1 MVVVMPDATSR
12 SFKVTAAQPFD
23 VSNILEAQDEKQQ
36 FFVKIPS
43 AKTIELIAE
52 AKYIFNINKS
62 TPVLDATT
70 EDGQMRLL
78 MVNSATNAKVPALRG
93 AIKGMLSRRCTTD
106 SVTGS
111 AATIASG
118 VFGFTVAS
126 GHVGGD
132 AY

>member
-1 MVVVMPDATSR
+1 MPDATSR

-36 FFVKIPS
+36 FFVKILAS

-70 EDGQMRLL
+70 GDGQMRLL